1 MKEMQGLSEGQ
12 KIFTSAVRSG
22 RNIFLTGKAG
32 SGKSHVVKYVMEQMK
47 FRNKKFV
54 AVAPTGIAANNI
66 KGQTIHSM
74 FQINPFG
81 IMDFEA
87 CSYMN
92 NTKRRII
99 EAAEVFIIDEVSML
113 RPDILDAMNWTL
125 LKNKIGKLSDKQI
138 IFVGDMKQ
146 LQVIIDDNTKS
157 VLYSREYKGH
167 TFRDALCFEELDVLD
182 IELDEVLRQSDPE
195 FIENLNIIREGGKS
209 PYFKQFVSIEFSGIV
224 LAPHN
229 STVQDYNVR
238 GLEKIDSEVIEFR
251 ADFDGKARAGEF
263 PADPIIHVKQGARIM
278 YLVNSKSDNDL
289 INGTL
294 GIFKEKDGKY
304 FITVGK
310 NDYQIKRHEFTKKE
324 YVLDYKT
331 GNLELMTVG
340 TMKQYPIRL
349 AYALSIHKSQGLT
362 FDEVTVDLSAPCFA
376 EGQLYVALSRV
387 KSPEGLK
394 IIV

>member
-32 SGKSHVVKYVMEQMK
+32 SGKSHVVKYVMEQMN
-47 FRNKKFV
+47 FRKKKFV

-92 NTKRRII
+92 NTKRRIL

-146 LQVIIDDNTKS
+146 LQVIIDDNAKS
-157 VLYSREYKGH
+157 VLYSKEYKGH
-167 TFRDALCFEELDVLD
+167 TFQDALCYEELDVLN
-182 IELDEVLRQSDPE
+182 IELKEILRQSDPE

-209 PYFKQFVSIEFSGIV
+209 PYFKQFVSTEFSGIV

-238 GLEKIDSEVIEFR
+238 GLEKIDSELIEFR

-304 FITVGK
+304 LITVGK

-376 EGQLYVALSRV
+376 EGQMYVALSRV